1 MIEDGT
7 VRDTDGLHGAY
18 LSRMYARIS
27 VALITGNGLRLEA
40 WLALGRPIAVADDA
54 ALVDGGDWDE
64 DGGVAASGS
73 VAEVDVVGS
82 AKVVDVDMAEDVE
95 EFVIDEGLAVG
106 ASGGGLY
113 EAHSHVLNRQSKQQ
127 YPSTTSRKP
136 RNPRQIP

>member
-1 MIEDGT
+1 MSHYFITTGS

-40 WLALGRPIAVADDA
+40 WLALGRPIAVAEDA

-73 VAEVDVVGS
+73 VAEVDAGGTE
-82 AKVVDVDMAEDVE
+82 AADVNMADNAE

-106 ASGGGLY
+106 ANGGGL
-113 EAHSHVLNRQSKQQ
+113 
-127 YPSTTSRKP
+127 
-136 RNPRQIP
+136 